1 MEYKRIELDRILQE
15 GADAELYVFTC
26 RPDLT
31 ELTTSINRA
40 GLLVAPVL
48 QEDERGICRIV
59 CGWSR
64 IRVLRRCLCRLRQ
77 GNDRCRLSFT
87 KHPGEPVASGI
98 Q

>member
-15 GADAELYVFTC
+15 GADAELYVFTF

-31 ELTTSINRA
+31 ELAASINMA

-48 QEDERGICRIV
+48 QEDEGGVCRIV

-64 IRVLRRCLCRLRQ
+64 IQVLRQL
-77 GNDRCRLSFT
+77 G
-87 KHPGEPVASGI
+87 PGRKTLTDHGTDEENNRKRRSEAA
-98 Q
+98 